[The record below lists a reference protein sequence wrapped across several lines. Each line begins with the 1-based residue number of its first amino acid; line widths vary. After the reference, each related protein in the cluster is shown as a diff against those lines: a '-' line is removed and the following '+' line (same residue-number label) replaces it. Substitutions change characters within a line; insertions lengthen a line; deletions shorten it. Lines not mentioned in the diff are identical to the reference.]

1 MPKRF
6 FGAVAVA
13 AALALS
19 LAGCGSSGGGTSDN
33 GQKDVKDVKIGFA
46 QQTLLAPYY
55 VAMEKEAKK
64 LSDEKGFKLLFQQGN
79 GDPVTQVDQVQTMV
93 SQGADVIIINAISA
107 ETEKSQILAIAK
119 KTPVMFIDTPIP
131 DVGFTTVQSDNVTI
145 GREAGKLMAERIG
158 SGKTIKLAILS
169 GRPTDV
175 DVGPERRKGYLEGL
189 KEGGVNYQIVAEQA
203 ANYTQEKAVTAAED
217 MLAAHPDIDV
227 IFGYNDSMALGAL
240 QTLRSKNNTRVLVSG
255 IDGQKEGLA
264 EIAKG
269 CKSQYVSTGLN
280 SPVLAADDAIA
291 AALAVATGE
300 KETSDFEKVS
310 FTKAVGV
317 GCQNVKEFYD
327 PNSVF

>member
-1 MPKRF
+1 MRKRF
-6 FGAVAVA
+6 LGAA
-13 AALALS
+13 ACVVALALS
-19 LAGCGSSGGGTSDN
+19 VAGCGSGAASGSGDKN
-33 GQKDVKDVKIGFA
+33 VKDLKIGFA

-64 LSDEKGFKLLFQQGN
+64 LSEEKGFKLLFQQGN
-79 GDPVTQVDQVQTMV
+79 GDPVTQVNQVQTMV

-145 GREAGKLMAERIG
+145 GKAAGKLMAGRIG

-175 DVGPERRKGYLEGL
+175 DVGPQRRKGYLEGL

-203 ANYTQEKAVTAAED
+203 ANYTQENAVTASED

-240 QTLRSKNNTRVLVSG
+240 QTLRSKKNTHVLVSG
-255 IDGQKEGLA
+255 IDGQKEALA
-264 EIAKG
+264 EIVKG
-269 CKSQYVSTGLN
+269 CESQYVSTGLN
-280 SPVLAADDAIA
+280 SPVLAADDSITV
-291 AALAVATGE
+291 ALDVATG
-300 KETSDFEKVS
+300 KKNPKDLPKVS

>member
-6 FGAVAVA
+6 LGA
-13 AALALS
+13 AACVVALAMS
-19 LAGCGSSGGGTSDN
+19 IAGCGSSGASGGGD
-33 GQKDVKDVKIGFA
+33 KDVKDVKIGFA

-64 LSDEKGFKLLFQQGN
+64 LSKEKGFKLLFQQGN

-93 SQGADVIIINAISA
+93 SQGADVIIVNAISA

-145 GREAGKLMAERIG
+145 GKAAGKLMAERIG

-203 ANYTQEKAVTAAED
+203 ANYTQEKAVTATED

-227 IFGYNDSMALGAL
+227 IFGYNDSMALGAM
-240 QTLRSKNNTRVLVSG
+240 QTLRSKKNTHVLVSG

-264 EIAKG
+264 EINKG
-269 CKSQYVSTGLN
+269 CESQYVSTGLN

-300 KETSDFEKVS
+300 KKPEDFPKTS

-317 GCQNVKEFYD
+317 GCQNVKDFYD